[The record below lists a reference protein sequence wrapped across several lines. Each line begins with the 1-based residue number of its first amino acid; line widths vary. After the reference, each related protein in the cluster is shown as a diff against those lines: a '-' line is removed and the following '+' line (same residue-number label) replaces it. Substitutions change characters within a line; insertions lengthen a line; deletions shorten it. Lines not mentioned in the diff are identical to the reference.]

1 MTRLPGSLALLLS
14 LAAPCGG
21 QEAGRS
27 VEETEHYSLST
38 SGDAAEA
45 REWGRVLEAAWP
57 QYGEFFGATPEL
69 DDGERLRVAVFEDD
83 PAFRDAIQSGGGAA
97 PSSGGYYCPVAKTAY
112 LKRQPS
118 AWYTRN
124 LLLHEAA
131 HQFHYFARTRHEKP
145 HGSWYIEGVAEHL
158 GSHTWDGETLRT
170 GVTPLLSLED
180 RAGKAL
186 EEVGA
191 ESFSLAGLI
200 DADSASRPPAMFLV
214 RYLMTANEGK
224 LRKKFDTLSRK
235 LDRGSRIDAKGFFK
249 LFGKE
254 KKLLPAFREWL
265 ATVQEPLTPVFV
277 EWDARGAHHV
287 RGHARVV
294 STCRTRSP
302 ARRIAALLRP
312 APKGRFKAG
321 LLLSHVAPR
330 DYTVLLVIGRDG
342 RSETWRIDRMKDG
355 KWITLRSGTAVGPSP
370 IRVVAER
377 PQIPTTGPGGMKI
390 WIGGETIEDLSIP
403 AGALGLAFD
412 DCRVDFTGI
421 EIQLADE

>member
-1 MTRLPGSLALLLS
+1 VIRPLAASALLLL

-21 QEAGRS
+21 QGAGRARQ
-27 VEETEHYSLST
+27 ETAHYVLTT

-45 REWGRVLEAAWP
+45 AEWGRVLEAAWP
-57 QYGEFFGATPEL
+57 QYEEFFGATPKL
-69 DDGERLRVAVFEDD
+69 ADGERLRVAVYEED
-83 PAFRDAIQSGGGAA
+83 PAFRDAIQAGGGAA
-97 PSSGGYYCPVAKTAY
+97 PSSGGYYCPVAKMAY

-131 HQFHYFARTRHEKP
+131 HQFHYFARTRNEKP

-158 GSHTWDGETLRT
+158 GGHTWDGETLRT

-180 RAGKAL
+180 RAGQAL
-186 EEVGA
+186 EEVGGA
-191 ESFSLAGLI
+191 SFSLAGLLE
-200 DADSASRPPAMFLV
+200 AESASRPPAMFLV
-214 RYLMTANEGK
+214 RYLMTAQDGR

-265 ATVQEPLTPVFV
+265 ATAQEPLTPVFV
-277 EWDARGAHHV
+277 EWDARGPHHV
-287 RGHARVV
+287 RGNAGVV
-294 STCRTRSP
+294 STCRTRGP

-312 APKGRFKAG
+312 ERSGPFKAG
-321 LLLSHVAPR
+321 LLLSHMGPG
-330 DYTVLLVIGRDG
+330 DYTVFLVRGQNG
-342 RSETWRIDRMKDG
+342 RSESYRIDRMKNG
-355 KWITLRSGTAVGPSP
+355 KWTTLRSGAAAGPSP

-377 PQIPTTGPGGMKI
+377 PQTGGMRV
-390 WIGGETIEDLSIP
+390 WVGGVTIEDLNIP
-403 AGALGLAFD
+403 AGAFGLAFD
-412 DCRVDFTGI
+412 NCRVDFTGI